1 MSAKPGQ
8 TGKPAGALHSGPTRG
23 TDCAGSRRRRPH
35 VRANHKEAMKF
46 ISTALADVTI
56 IEIEP
61 FQDERGFF
69 ARAHDA
75 PAFAEHGLTGQV
87 LQANLSYNRRRGT
100 LRGLH
105 YQVAPAQEAKHI
117 RTIRG
122 AAQFAVVDLRP
133 GSATELQHVTVT
145 LNADDWRSLFVPE
158 GCAVGMQTLED
169 ETVLFYQVSALYTP
183 ECERGLRHDDPT
195 LGIEWPLPV
204 AVISDKDRAWPL
216 IEAGQAL
223 L

>member
-1 MSAKPGQ
+1 MKFTP
-8 TGKPAGALHSGPTRG
+8 TAL
-23 TDCAGSRRRRPH
+23 PH
-35 VRANHKEAMKF
+35 VT
-46 ISTALADVTI
+46 ITDV
-56 IEIEP
+56 EP
-61 FQDERGFF
+61 FRDDRGFF
-69 ARAHDA
+69 ARAFDA
-75 PAFAEHGLTGQV
+75 PEFAEHGLTDRV
-87 LQANLSYNRRRGT
+87 VQANLSYNRTRGT

-183 ECERGLRHDDPT
+183 ECERGLRHDDPA

-216 IEAGQAL
+216 IEPGRAL